1 MLERKKHIILQQEL
15 TPVKEIKFTGRAKF
29 ITVVILVGLVI
40 IYFLNVWEALPP
52 FIWAAV
58 TAFIFNG
65 PLKALCARFGGPRW
79 AWAAGIYLLFL
90 AVLTLALILIIPAIS
105 KEAKTLAADS
115 PNIRATVDNYLTT
128 NPTVNVVGIEV
139 QSDTLRN
146 ALNNVLDRLPTLAQD
161 LGPGLVSK
169 TFRFVV
175 DLLLYLIAT
184 LYLMLIGGRAIWQ
197 FVNTLPLSLRTEMR
211 GLVKRADTVLGAYI
225 KGQFLLV
232 LIMSVA
238 SFLFLTVMGI
248 RYALL
253 LGIMTGILELIPFV
267 GPYLAITVCCLVAFF
282 QPHGP
287 GLSFGLDA
295 VVLVIIVVI
304 GMFILRQMEDLVVIP
319 NIIGRIVELPPLL
332 VIFTTITAA
341 ALLGPMGLLLGVPI
355 VAVIK
360 IIVGYLYYKL
370 VDADRE
376 KLFLTKEA
384 NMEELYATLRSFEP
398 NSRWL
403 IVVPPETAVAELFQD
418 EEALEQIRNIS
429 QEKPLDLAFNFGEDE
444 KTSHLVKQA
453 GFPITTMSQ
462 EHFFA
467 NNFR

>member
-1 MLERKKHIILQQEL
+1 MLESKKHIILQQEN
-15 TPVKEIKFTGRAKF
+15 TPVKEVKFSARAKF
-29 ITVVILVGLVI
+29 ITVAVVVGLLVI
-40 IYFLNVWEALPP
+40 YLLNVWEALPP

-65 PLKALCARFGGPRW
+65 LLKTLCARFGGPRW
-79 AWAAGIYLLFL
+79 AWAAGVYLVFL
-90 AVLTLALILIIPAIS
+90 AILAIALALVIPAIS
-105 KEAKTLAADS
+105 KEAKTLATDS
-115 PNIRATVDNYLTT
+115 PMIRQTVDNYLNS
-128 NPTVNVVGIEV
+128 NPTINLVGVEV
-139 QSDTLRN
+139 QSETLRN
-146 ALNNVLDRLPTLAQD
+146 ALNNVLDRLPALAQD

-175 DLLLYLIAT
+175 DLLLYLIST
-184 LYLMLIGGRAIWQ
+184 FYLMLIGGRAIWQ
-197 FVNTLPLSLRTEMR
+197 FISTLPLNLRGEMR
-211 GLVKRADTVLGAYI
+211 SLVTRADTVLGAYI

-248 RYALL
+248 RYSLL
-253 LGIMTGILELIPFV
+253 LGIMTGVLELIPFV
-267 GPYLAITVCCLVAFF
+267 GPYLAITICSLVAFF
-282 QPHGP
+282 QPHDGKT
-287 GLSFGLDA
+287 SFGLDG
-295 VVLVIIVVI
+295 VTLVIIVVI
-304 GMFILRQMEDLVVIP
+304 GLFILRQMEDLVVIP

-360 IIVGYLYYKL
+360 IILGYLYYKL
-370 VDADRE
+370 VDADRR

-384 NMEELYATLRSFEP
+384 TQEEMAATLQGFEP
-398 NSRWL
+398 GSRLL
-403 IVVPPETAVAELFQD
+403 IIVPPESPVAEFFHD
-418 EEALEQIRNIS
+418 PTTLEQLKTIA

-444 KTSHLVKQA
+444 KTSHMVKQA

-467 NNFR
+467 NNWR

>member
-1 MLERKKHIILQQEL
+1 MLESKKHIILQQEH
-15 TPVKEIKFTGRAKF
+15 TPVKELKFSGRAKL
-29 ITVVILVGLVI
+29 ITVVVLVGLVVV
-40 IYFLNVWEALPP
+40 YLLHVWEALPP

-65 PLKALCARFGGPRW
+65 PLKKLTIRFGGPRW

-90 AVLTLALILIIPAIS
+90 AILALALVLIIPAIS
-105 KEAKTLAADS
+105 KEAKTLATDS
-115 PNIRATVDNYLTT
+115 PNIRATVDKYLTD
-128 NPTVNVVGIEV
+128 NPTVNLVGIEI
-139 QSDTLRN
+139 QSDTIRS
-146 ALNNVLDRLPTLAQD
+146 ALNNVLDRLPTIAQD

-184 LYLMLIGGRAIWQ
+184 FYLMLIGGRAIWQ
-197 FVNTLPLSLRTEMR
+197 FIGTLPLNLRTEMR
-211 GLVKRADTVLGAYI
+211 GLVTRADTVLGAYI

-238 SFLFLTVMGI
+238 SFIFLSIMGI

-253 LGIMTGILELIPFV
+253 LGIMTGVLELIPFV

-287 GLSFGLDA
+287 GLSYGLDG
-295 VVLVIIVVI
+295 VMLVIIVII
-304 GMFILRQMEDLVVIP
+304 GLFILRQLEDLVVIP
-319 NIIGRIVELPPLL
+319 NVIGRIVELPPLL

-360 IIVGYLYYKL
+360 IVVGYLYYKL
-370 VDADRE
+370 VDADRQ
-376 KLFLTKEA
+376 KLFLTEEA
-384 NMEELYATLRSFEP
+384 TVEEFVATLKSFEP
-398 NSRWL
+398 GSRWL
-403 IVVPPETAVAELFQD
+403 IVVPAETPVAELFR
-418 EEALEQIRNIS
+418 EEETLEQVRSIS

-444 KTSHLVKQA
+444 KTSHAVKHA

>member
-15 TPVKEIKFTGRAKF
+15 TPVKEIKFTTRAKL
-29 ITVVILVGLVI
+29 ITVVVLVGLVL

-52 FIWAAV
+52 FIWAGV

-65 PLKALCARFGGPRW
+65 PLKALGARFGGPRW
-79 AWAAGIYLLFL
+79 AWATGIYLLFL
-90 AVLTLALILIIPAIS
+90 AVLALALVLIIPAIS
-105 KEAKTLAADS
+105 KEAKTLATDS
-115 PNIRATVDNYLTT
+115 PNIRATVDNYLNT

-139 QSDTLRN
+139 QSDTIRN

-169 TFRFVV
+169 TFRFVI
-175 DLLLYLIAT
+175 DLLLYLIST
-184 LYLMLIGGRAIWQ
+184 FYLMLIGGRAIWQ
-197 FVNTLPLSLRTEMR
+197 FINTLPLNLRTEMR
-211 GLVKRADTVLGAYI
+211 GLVVRADTVLGAYI
-225 KGQFLLV
+225 KGQVLLV

-238 SFLFLTVMGI
+238 SFIFLTVMGI

-267 GPYLAITVCCLVAFF
+267 GPYLAITISSLVAFF

-287 GLSFGLDA
+287 GLSFGLDG
-295 VVLVIIVVI
+295 VVLVIVVI
-304 GMFILRQMEDLVVIP
+304 IGLFILRQMEDLVVIP

-341 ALLGPMGLLLGVPI
+341 ALLGPMGLLLGVPV

-360 IIVGYLYYKL
+360 IVVGYLYYKL
-370 VDADRE
+370 VDADRQ
-376 KLFLTKEA
+376 KLFLTQEA
-384 NMEELYATLRSFEP
+384 NLEELYATLKSFEL

-403 IVVPPETAVAELFQD
+403 IVVPAETPVAELFQD
-418 EEALEQIRNIS
+418 EEALAQIQSICH
-429 QEKPLDLAFNFGEDE
+429 EKLLDLAFNFGDDE
-444 KTSHLVKQA
+444 KTSHIVKRA

-467 NNFR
+467 NNWR

>member
-1 MLERKKHIILQQEL
+1 MLESKKHIILQQEV
-15 TPVKEIKFTGRAKF
+15 TPVNEIRFSGRAKL
-29 ITVVILVGLVI
+29 ITVAVLVGLVI
-40 IYFLNVWEALPP
+40 VYFLHVWEALPP

-65 PLKALCARFGGPRW
+65 PLKGLCARFGGPRW

-90 AVLTLALILIIPAIS
+90 GVLVVALILVVPALS
-105 KEAKTLAADS
+105 REAKTLATDS
-115 PNIRATVDNYLTT
+115 PHIRATVDDYLNN
-128 NPTVNVVGIEV
+128 NPTVNIVGIEI

-146 ALNNVLDRLPTLAQD
+146 ALNNILDRLPALAQE

-184 LYLMLIGGRAIWQ
+184 FYLMLIGGRAIWQ
-197 FVNTLPLSLRTEMR
+197 FVGTLPLNLRTEMR

-225 KGQFLLV
+225 KGQVLLV

-238 SFLFLTVMGI
+238 SFIFLSIMGI

-287 GLSFGLDA
+287 GLSYGLDG
-295 VVLVIIVVI
+295 VVLVIFVVI
-304 GMFILRQMEDLVVIP
+304 GLFILRQLEDLVVIP
-319 NIIGRIVELPPLL
+319 NVIGRIVELPPLL

-355 VAVIK
+355 VAVLK

-370 VDADRE
+370 VDADRQ
-376 KLFLTKEA
+376 KLFLTHEA
-384 NMEELYATLRSFEP
+384 TMEDFLALLRTFEP

-403 IVVPPETAVAELFQD
+403 IVVPAETPVAELFHD
-418 EEALEQIRNIS
+418 PEALAQIKTVS

-444 KTSHLVKQA
+444 KTSHIVRHA
-453 GFPITTMSQ
+453 GFPLTTMSQ

-467 NNFR
+467 SNPR